1 MALGQVCA
9 ILWAG
14 AGSGADAKSREK
26 GCALLPK
33 EVLRMEK
40 HLDLEYARV
49 GDRSLYLDLYLP
61 DERSRPLPLIV
72 YIHGGAWR
80 AGSKA
85 HPRALRY
92 VSEGF
97 AVASVGYR
105 LSQEAIFPAQIH
117 DCKAAVRWLRAHA
130 KTYGLDVRRLAA
142 WGESAGAHLAALLGV
157 SAACRSLEG
166 ALGNPDQSSA
176 VNAVCSWFGP
186 SDFLRMN
193 DSPGVQDHN
202 APIPRSQKLI
212 GAPLIQTRPDLVAR
226 ANPVTYVREGAPP
239 FLLMHG
245 TADEVVIPGQS
256 EFARCFGQAA
266 GVRSTLIL
274 LGRTGSRLPR

>member
-1 MALGQVCA
+1 
-9 ILWAG
+9 
-14 AGSGADAKSREK
+14 
-26 GCALLPK
+26 
-33 EVLRMEK
+33 MER

-49 GDRSLYLDLYLP
+49 GDRSLCLDLYLP

-80 AGSKA
+80 AGDKA

-130 KTYGLDVRRLAA
+130 QTYGLDVRRLAA

-157 SAACRSLEG
+157 SAGVPELEG

-193 DSPGVQDHN
+193 DSPGVQGHN
-202 APIPRSQKLI
+202 APDSPESELI
-212 GAPLIQTRPDLVAR
+212 GAPIQTRPDLVAR

-256 EFARCFGQAA
+256 ELLHAALVRA

-274 LGRTGSRLPR
+274 LGGLGHGFPGDHGRWGEIYGYVSAFLAATLGT